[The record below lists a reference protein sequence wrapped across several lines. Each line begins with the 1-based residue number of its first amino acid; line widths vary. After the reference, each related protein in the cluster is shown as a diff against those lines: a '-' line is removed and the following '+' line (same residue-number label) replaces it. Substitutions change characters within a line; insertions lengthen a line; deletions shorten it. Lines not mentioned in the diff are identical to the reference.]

1 MKKFYLSYEQDGMHI
16 FDYDT
21 ENGVRFFRNS
31 VIIYNNTKIIS
42 ALYDSLAECLESLR
56 SYSSSVIYHGENI
69 NSLQPDLFVT
79 YNTATGETWRGYHF
93 DDSILKKYE
102 DQKK

>member
-16 FDYDT
+16 HDYDT
-21 ENGVRFFRNS
+21 ANGVQFFRNS
-31 VIIYNNTKIIS
+31 VIIYNNTTIIS
-42 ALYDSLAECLESLR
+42 ALYDSLVECVESLHG
-56 SYSSSVIYHGENI
+56 YSSPVIYKGENI
-69 NSLQPDLFVT
+69 NILQPDLFVT

-102 DQKK
+102 DLKN